1 MRDFMLA
8 VADAFG
14 SYDDRDTDTAC
25 GLNAVAAEFGITAL
39 KARKLLITAGVYS
52 TALSRRIAELA
63 TAGYKIEQIMKET
76 GLGRASVHSY
86 LPYTKIPYNLAEL
99 SANAERIRLYRKRR
113 AACMEFCDRNTSQ
126 KIACGKPESGKQEAP
141 RLWGKRTANSSEI
154 VHTVLGSLEAYLH
167 SNPPDYRF
175 QVESL
180 LELLYYAFTEYNIT
194 ESPEFKAKIGPLDR
208 KLRDLAETDEAAD
221 EYMNVVYSLC
231 AAYERQSYV
240 EGIKVGARL
249 MMEMMEPVT
258 E

>member
-1 MRDFMLA
+1 MGRM
-8 VADAFG
+8 G
-14 SYDDRDTDTAC
+14 RDTEQD
-25 GLNAVAAEFGITAL
+25 
-39 KARKLLITAGVYS
+39 
-52 TALSRRIAELA
+52 RIGQA
-63 TAGYKIEQIMKET
+63 
-76 GLGRASVHSY
+76 
-86 LPYTKIPYNLAEL
+86 
-99 SANAERIRLYRKRR
+99 
-113 AACMEFCDRNTSQ
+113 DTSQ
-126 KIACGKPESGKQEAP
+126 KIACGKPEAGKQEAP

-167 SNPPDYRF
+167 NNPPDYRF

-231 AAYERQSYV
+231 TAYERQSYV